1 MTCLRKL
8 RCTAHIVN
16 PGSERKA
23 VEQLARSEARQAESY
38 RQKNCGEIGR
48 RSGIS
53 GAKINLNALMPES
66 TESLSF
72 ISIFFGPHDIVS

>member
-38 RQKNCGEIGR
+38 REKNCGEIVR
-48 RSGIS
+48 E
-53 GAKINLNALMPES
+53 A
-66 TESLSF
+66 
-72 ISIFFGPHDIVS
+72 FGH